1 MTQLGLADSFQ
12 RPRQRVVACTHT
24 CISVKLNALVNIY
37 YFVFFSL
44 LSFLFPFFYYF
55 FFQPSIISNRRGFIR
70 CNNFDLEVLRI
81 NFIDGIN

>member
-24 CISVKLNALVNIY
+24 CISVKVNALVNIY

-55 FFQPSIISNRRGFIR
+55 FSAIDN
-70 CNNFDLEVLRI
+70 LEQTWI
-81 NFIDGIN
+81 HSM

>member
-24 CISVKLNALVNIY
+24 CISVKVNALVNIY

-44 LSFLFPFFYYF
+44 LFVSFFFYYF
-55 FFQPSIISNRRGFIR
+55 FSAIDN
-70 CNNFDLEVLRI
+70 LEQTWI
-81 NFIDGIN
+81 HSM

>member
-24 CISVKLNALVNIY
+24 CISVKVNALVNIY

-44 LSFLFPFFYYF
+44 LSFLFLFFLFFYYF
-55 FFQPSIISNRRGFIR
+55 FSAIDNLEQTWIHSI
-70 CNNFDLEVLRI
+70 
-81 NFIDGIN
+81 

>member
-24 CISVKLNALVNIY
+24 CISVKVNALVNIY

-44 LSFLFPFFYYF
+44 LFVSFFFYYF
-55 FFQPSIISNRRGFIR
+55 FSAIDNLEQTWIHSI
-70 CNNFDLEVLRI
+70 
-81 NFIDGIN
+81 

>member
-24 CISVKLNALVNIY
+24 CISVKALVNIY